1 MIAMLSFTIPAAGIL
16 ALRNALGEE
25 RAIAVAQALEHAR
38 LQGEADLLKRSQ
50 DEARAELQAYAL
62 SRVDF
67 ARERAELERD
77 IAREHAA
84 LERDIATRAAQD
96 QFDRLVEIV
105 AQLPTREE
113 LKQLPTR
120 EELKRFATHEDL
132 AEVRHDLLRLDKKM
146 TVGFLTLLTL
156 QLASS
161 APTLIDWGIKV
172 VGYALR

>member
-62 SRVDF
+62 SRVDI

-84 LERDIATRAAQD
+84 LERDIANRAAQE
-96 QFDRLVEIV
+96 QFDKLVEVV
-105 AQLPTREE
+105 A
-113 LKQLPTR
+113 QLPTR

-161 APTLIDWGIKV
+161 APTLIHWGIKM

>member
-1 MIAMLSFTIPAAGIL
+1 MLAMLSFTIPAAGIL

-67 ARERAELERD
+67 ARERA
-77 IAREHAA
+77 A
-84 LERDIATRAAQD
+84 LEREIATRAAQE
-96 QFDRLVEIV
+96 QFDKLVEVV
-105 AQLPTREE
+105 A
-113 LKQLPTR
+113 QLPTR
-120 EELKRFATHEDL
+120 EELKRFATREDL
-132 AEVRHDLLRLDKKM
+132 AEVRHDLMRLDKKM

-161 APTLIDWGIKV
+161 APNLIDWGIKV

>member
-77 IAREHAA
+77 IAK
-84 LERDIATRAAQD
+84 RAAQE

-113 LKQLPTR
+113 LKRLPTR

-161 APTLIDWGIKV
+161 APTLIDWGIKM

>member
-25 RAIAVAQALEHAR
+25 RAIAVAQALEQAR

-50 DEARAELQAYAL
+50 DEARAELHAYAL
-62 SRVDF
+62 SRVDY

-77 IAREHAA
+77 IAR
-84 LERDIATRAAQD
+84 RAAQD
-96 QFDRLVEIV
+96 QFDKLVEVV
-105 AQLPTREE
+105 A
-113 LKQLPTR
+113 QLPTR

-161 APTLIDWGIKV
+161 APNLIDWGTKV

>member
-1 MIAMLSFTIPAAGIL
+1 MTAMLSFTIPAAGIL

-77 IAREHAA
+77 IAK
-84 LERDIATRAAQD
+84 RAAQE

-161 APTLIDWGIKV
+161 APTLIDWGIKM

>member
-16 ALRNALGEE
+16 APRPALGEE

-77 IAREHAA
+77 IATLTAENNALLDKIAARQRFRERMADLIVQA
-84 LERDIATRAAQD
+84 LETY
-96 QFDRLVEIV
+96 
-105 AQLPTREE
+105 
-113 LKQLPTR
+113 
-120 EELKRFATHEDL
+120 
-132 AEVRHDLLRLDKKM
+132 
-146 TVGFLTLLTL
+146 
-156 QLASS
+156 LASS
-161 APTLIDWGIKV
+161 
-172 VGYALR
+172 RR

>member
-25 RAIAVAQALEHAR
+25 RAIAVAQALEQAR

-50 DEARAELQAYAL
+50 DEARAELHAYAL
-62 SRVDF
+62 SRVDY

-77 IAREHAA
+77 IAR
-84 LERDIATRAAQD
+84 RAAQD
-96 QFDRLVEIV
+96 QFDKLVEVV
-105 AQLPTREE
+105 A
-113 LKQLPTR
+113 QLPTR

-161 APTLIDWGIKV
+161 APNLIDWGIKV

>member
-77 IAREHAA
+77 IAK
-84 LERDIATRAAQD
+84 RAAQE

-161 APTLIDWGIKV
+161 APTLIHWGIKM

>member
-84 LERDIATRAAQD
+84 LEREIATRAAQE
-96 QFDRLVEIV
+96 QFDKLVEVV
-105 AQLPTREE
+105 A
-113 LKQLPTR
+113 QLPTR
-120 EELKRFATHEDL
+120 EELKRFATLEDL
-132 AEVRHDLLRLDKKM
+132 AEVRHDLMRLDKKM

-161 APTLIDWGIKV
+161 APTLIDWGIKM

>member
-25 RAIAVAQALEHAR
+25 RAIAVAQALEQAR
-38 LQGEADLLKRSQ
+38 LRGEADLLKRSQ
-50 DEARAELQAYAL
+50 DEARAELHAYAL
-62 SRVDF
+62 SRVDY

-77 IAREHAA
+77 IAR
-84 LERDIATRAAQD
+84 RAAQD
-96 QFDRLVEIV
+96 QFDRLVEVV
-105 AQLPTREE
+105 A
-113 LKQLPTR
+113 QLPTR

-146 TVGFLTLLTL
+146 TVGFLTLLTR

-161 APTLIDWGIKV
+161 APNLIDWGIKV

>member
-84 LERDIATRAAQD
+84 LERDIANRAAQE
-96 QFDRLVEIV
+96 QFDKLVEVV
-105 AQLPTREE
+105 A
-113 LKQLPTR
+113 QLPTR

-132 AEVRHDLLRLDKKM
+132 AEVRHDLLRLDKKL

-161 APTLIDWGIKV
+161 APTLIDWGIKM

>member
-1 MIAMLSFTIPAAGIL
+1 MIAMLSFTIPAAGIP

-62 SRVDF
+62 SRADF

-77 IAREHAA
+77 IAR
-84 LERDIATRAAQD
+84 RAAQE

-161 APTLIDWGIKV
+161 APNLIDWGIKM

>member
-25 RAIAVAQALEHAR
+25 RAIAVAQAQEQAR

-50 DEARAELQAYAL
+50 DEARAELHAYAL
-62 SRVDF
+62 SRVDY

-77 IAREHAA
+77 IAR
-84 LERDIATRAAQD
+84 RAAQD
-96 QFDRLVEIV
+96 QFDRLVEVV
-105 AQLPTREE
+105 A
-113 LKQLPTR
+113 QLPTR

>member
-1 MIAMLSFTIPAAGIL
+1 MLAMLSFTIPAAGIL

-50 DEARAELQAYAL
+50 DEARAELQTYAL

-84 LERDIATRAAQD
+84 LEREIATRAAQE
-96 QFDRLVEIV
+96 QFDKLVEVV
-105 AQLPTREE
+105 A
-113 LKQLPTR
+113 QLPTR

-132 AEVRHDLLRLDKKM
+132 AEVRHDLMRLDKKM

-161 APTLIDWGIKV
+161 APNLIDWGIKV

>member
-1 MIAMLSFTIPAAGIL
+1 MITMLSFTIPAAGIL

-38 LQGEADLLKRSQ
+38 LQGEAELIKRAHE
-50 DEARAELQAYAL
+50 EARAELQAYAL

-77 IAREHAA
+77 IAKRASQEH
-84 LERDIATRAAQD
+84 
-96 QFDRLVEIV
+96 FDKLAKVV
-105 AQLPTREE
+105 A
-113 LKQLPTR
+113 QLPTR
-120 EELKRFATHEDL
+120 EELKRFATVEQ
-132 AEVRHDLLRLDKKM
+132 VLRLDKKM

-161 APTLIDWGIKV
+161 APNLIDWGTKV

>member
-77 IAREHAA
+77 IAR
-84 LERDIATRAAQD
+84 RAAQE

-156 QLASS
+156 QLTSS
-161 APTLIDWGIKV
+161 APTLIDWGIKM

>member
-1 MIAMLSFTIPAAGIL
+1 MLAMLSFTIPAAGIL

-67 ARERAELERD
+67 ARERAELECD
-77 IAREHAA
+77 IARERAA
-84 LERDIATRAAQD
+84 LEREIATRAAQE
-96 QFDRLVEIV
+96 QFDKLVEVV
-105 AQLPTREE
+105 A
-113 LKQLPTR
+113 QLPTR

-132 AEVRHDLLRLDKKM
+132 AEVRHDLMRLDKKM

-161 APTLIDWGIKV
+161 APNLIDWGIKV

>member
-25 RAIAVAQALEHAR
+25 RAIAVAQALEQAR

-62 SRVDF
+62 SRVDY

-77 IAREHAA
+77 IAR
-84 LERDIATRAAQD
+84 RAAQD
-96 QFDRLVEIV
+96 QFDKLVEVV
-105 AQLPTREE
+105 A
-113 LKQLPTR
+113 QLPTR

-161 APTLIDWGIKV
+161 APNLIDWGIKV

>member
-1 MIAMLSFTIPAAGIL
+1 MIAMLTFTIPPAGIL

-77 IAREHAA
+77 IAR
-84 LERDIATRAAQD
+84 RAAQE

-113 LKQLPTR
+113 LKQLPTP

-161 APTLIDWGIKV
+161 APTLIDWGIKM

>member
-1 MIAMLSFTIPAAGIL
+1 MLAMLSFTIPAAGIL

-77 IAREHAA
+77 IAK
-84 LERDIATRAAQD
+84 RAAQE

-161 APTLIDWGIKV
+161 APTLIDWGIKM

>member
-25 RAIAVAQALEHAR
+25 RAIAVAQALEQAR

-50 DEARAELQAYAL
+50 DEARAELHAYAL
-62 SRVDF
+62 SRVDY

-77 IAREHAA
+77 IAR
-84 LERDIATRAAQD
+84 RAAQD
-96 QFDRLVEIV
+96 QFDKLVEVV
-105 AQLPTREE
+105 A
-113 LKQLPTR
+113 QLPTR

-146 TVGFLTLLTL
+146 SVGFLTLLTL

-161 APTLIDWGIKV
+161 APNLIDWGTKV

>member
-77 IAREHAA
+77 IAK
-84 LERDIATRAAQD
+84 RAAQE

-120 EELKRFATHEDL
+120 EELKHFATHEDL

-161 APTLIDWGIKV
+161 APTLIDWGIKM

>member
-77 IAREHAA
+77 IAK
-84 LERDIATRAAQD
+84 RAAQE

-105 AQLPTREE
+105 A
-113 LKQLPTR
+113 QLPTR

-161 APTLIDWGIKV
+161 APNLIDWGIKM

>member
-77 IAREHAA
+77 IARERAA
-84 LERDIATRAAQD
+84 LEREVATRAAQE
-96 QFDRLVEIV
+96 QFDKLVEVV
-105 AQLPTREE
+105 A
-113 LKQLPTR
+113 QLPTR

-161 APTLIDWGIKV
+161 APNLIDWGIKM

>member
-25 RAIAVAQALEHAR
+25 RAIAVAQALEQAR

-50 DEARAELQAYAL
+50 DEARAELHAYAL
-62 SRVDF
+62 SRVDY

-77 IAREHAA
+77 IAR
-84 LERDIATRAAQD
+84 RAAQD
-96 QFDRLVEIV
+96 QFDRLVEVV
-105 AQLPTREE
+105 A
-113 LKQLPTR
+113 QLPTR

-161 APTLIDWGIKV
+161 APNLIDWGTKV

>member
-25 RAIAVAQALEHAR
+25 RAIAVAQALEQSR
-38 LQGEADLLKRSQ
+38 LHGEADLLKRSQ
-50 DEARAELQAYAL
+50 DEARAELHAYAL
-62 SRVDF
+62 SRVDY

-77 IAREHAA
+77 IAR
-84 LERDIATRAAQD
+84 RAAQD
-96 QFDRLVEIV
+96 QFDKLVEVV
-105 AQLPTREE
+105 A
-113 LKQLPTR
+113 QLPTR

-161 APTLIDWGIKV
+161 APNLIDWGTKV

>member
-25 RAIAVAQALEHAR
+25 RAIAVAQALEQAR

-50 DEARAELQAYAL
+50 DEARAELHAYAL
-62 SRVDF
+62 SRVDY
-67 ARERAELERD
+67 AREKAELERD
-77 IAREHAA
+77 IAR
-84 LERDIATRAAQD
+84 RAAQD
-96 QFDRLVEIV
+96 QFDKLVEVV
-105 AQLPTREE
+105 A
-113 LKQLPTR
+113 QLPTR

-161 APTLIDWGIKV
+161 APNLIDWGIKV

>member
-77 IAREHAA
+77 IAK
-84 LERDIATRAAQD
+84 RAAQE

-161 APTLIDWGIKV
+161 APNLIDWGIKM

>member
-84 LERDIATRAAQD
+84 LERDIANRAAQE
-96 QFDRLVEIV
+96 QFDKLVEVV

-113 LKQLPTR
+113 LM
-120 EELKRFATHEDL
+120 RFATHEDV

-161 APTLIDWGIKV
+161 APTLIDWGIKM

>member
-77 IAREHAA
+77 IAK
-84 LERDIATRAAQD
+84 RAAQE

-161 APTLIDWGIKV
+161 APALIDWGIKM

>member
-25 RAIAVAQALEHAR
+25 RAIAVAQALEQAR

-50 DEARAELQAYAL
+50 DEARAELHAYAL
-62 SRVDF
+62 SRVDY

-77 IAREHAA
+77 IAR
-84 LERDIATRAAQD
+84 RAAQD
-96 QFDRLVEIV
+96 QFDKLVEVV
-105 AQLPTREE
+105 AQLPTC
-113 LKQLPTR
+113 

-161 APTLIDWGIKV
+161 APNLIDWGIKV

>member
-25 RAIAVAQALEHAR
+25 RAIAVAQALEQAR

-50 DEARAELQAYAL
+50 DEARAELHAYAL
-62 SRVDF
+62 SRVDY

-77 IAREHAA
+77 IAR
-84 LERDIATRAAQD
+84 RAAQD
-96 QFDRLVEIV
+96 QFDKLVEVV
-105 AQLPTREE
+105 A
-113 LKQLPTR
+113 QLPTR

-132 AEVRHDLLRLDKKM
+132 AEVRHDLLRLDKRM

-161 APTLIDWGIKV
+161 APNLIDWGTKV

>member
-84 LERDIATRAAQD
+84 LERDIANRAAQE
-96 QFDRLVEIV
+96 QFDKLVEVV
-105 AQLPTREE
+105 A
-113 LKQLPTR
+113 QLPTR

-161 APTLIDWGIKV
+161 APTLIDWGIKM

>member
-25 RAIAVAQALEHAR
+25 RAIAVAQALEQAR

-50 DEARAELQAYAL
+50 DEARAELHAYPL
-62 SRVDF
+62 SRVDY

-77 IAREHAA
+77 IAR
-84 LERDIATRAAQD
+84 RAAQD
-96 QFDRLVEIV
+96 QFDRLVEVV
-105 AQLPTREE
+105 A
-113 LKQLPTR
+113 QLPTR

>member
-1 MIAMLSFTIPAAGIL
+1 MDDTPWGKRGPPGRKPQWHGVVPTIAAGRSEIHDGPASPLAGFRIMIAMLSFTIPAAGIL

-77 IAREHAA
+77 IAK
-84 LERDIATRAAQD
+84 RAAQE

-105 AQLPTREE
+105 A
-113 LKQLPTR
+113 
-120 EELKRFATHEDL
+120 
-132 AEVRHDLLRLDKKM
+132 
-146 TVGFLTLLTL
+146 
-156 QLASS
+156 
-161 APTLIDWGIKV
+161 
-172 VGYALR
+172 

>member
-38 LQGEADLLKRSQ
+38 LQGEADLIKRSQ

-77 IAREHAA
+77 IAK
-84 LERDIATRAAQD
+84 RAAQE

-161 APTLIDWGIKV
+161 APTLIDWGIKM

>member
-84 LERDIATRAAQD
+84 LERDIANRAAQE
-96 QFDRLVEIV
+96 QFDKLVEVV
-105 AQLPTREE
+105 A
-113 LKQLPTR
+113 QLPTR
-120 EELKRFATHEDL
+120 EELKRFATHEDV

-161 APTLIDWGIKV
+161 APTLIDWGIKM

>member
-25 RAIAVAQALEHAR
+25 RAIAVAQALEQAR
-38 LQGEADLLKRSQ
+38 LRGEADLLKRSQ
-50 DEARAELQAYAL
+50 DEARAELHAYAL
-62 SRVDF
+62 SRVDY

-77 IAREHAA
+77 IAR
-84 LERDIATRAAQD
+84 RAAQD
-96 QFDRLVEIV
+96 QFDRLVEVV
-105 AQLPTREE
+105 A
-113 LKQLPTR
+113 QLPTR

-161 APTLIDWGIKV
+161 APNLIDWGIKV

>member
-25 RAIAVAQALEHAR
+25 RAIAVAQALEQAR
-38 LQGEADLLKRSQ
+38 LQGEADLRKRSQ
-50 DEARAELQAYAL
+50 DEARAELHAYAL
-62 SRVDF
+62 SRVDY

-77 IAREHAA
+77 IAR
-84 LERDIATRAAQD
+84 RAAQD
-96 QFDRLVEIV
+96 QFDRLVEVV
-105 AQLPTREE
+105 A
-113 LKQLPTR
+113 QLPTR

>member
-62 SRVDF
+62 SRIDF

-77 IAREHAA
+77 IAK
-84 LERDIATRAAQD
+84 RAAQE

-161 APTLIDWGIKV
+161 APTLIDWGIKM